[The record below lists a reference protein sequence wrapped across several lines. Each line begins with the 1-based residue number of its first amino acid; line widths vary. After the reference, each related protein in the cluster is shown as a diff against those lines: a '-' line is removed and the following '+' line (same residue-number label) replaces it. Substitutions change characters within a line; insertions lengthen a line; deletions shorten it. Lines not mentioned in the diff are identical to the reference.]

1 MPRRRK
7 NDSSWGW
14 LIGLGVGLIGYQ
26 LLKNKEVDAYPTKE
40 PIPERKRNEKLHTQD
55 GPSEPDLKPRKIGKT
70 SFPLTGVLGET
81 VFVYDKYH
89 DGKTVHIIDGKKYH
103 ENGHWGMDLYSN
115 NRDIYIPI
123 NGMLTYMD
131 YGSTYGNSIVIENF
145 SRTERWRLAH
155 LEGFSKNLWLYD
167 EVEAGEYAGKLGR
180 TGEVSGAHLHVSLE
194 YKIGGKWIFANP
206 ASRLDLENV

>member
-1 MPRRRK
+1 MYMPRRRK

-40 PIPERKRNEKLHTQD
+40 PIPDRKRNEKLHTQD
-55 GPSEPDLKPRKIGKT
+55 GPSEPDLKPAQK
-70 SFPLTGVLGET
+70 SNAMYPLTRRVKNDLWRS
-81 VFVYDKYH
+81 DPYH
-89 DGKTVHIIDGKKYH
+89 DASIVHVIDGKKYH
-103 ENGHWGMDLYSN
+103 ENGHWGVDLISKNLDVYF
-115 NRDIYIPI
+115 PI
-123 NGMLTYMD
+123 NGLITYMD

-167 EVEAGEYAGKLGR
+167 EVEAGEYAGKMGK
-180 TGEVSGAHLHVSLE
+180 TGDVSGVHLHISLE
-194 YKIGGKWIFANP
+194 YKIGGKWVFVDPETIIRNA
-206 ASRLDLENV
+206 